1 MEHIAVS
8 VIVPIYNA
16 EPWLEECVQ
25 SILDQDFP
33 ASYGTIEVLLID
45 DGATDGSGALCDRLA
60 KRDNRIKVVH
70 QENQGLSGARNTGID
85 MARGRYYAFI
95 DSDDV
100 VRPAYLK
107 KMYEACEAHDA
118 YMAICAVEDVQE
130 NGKPLPE
137 PVFTPPTQ
145 EGVFRGKD
153 LLNDFYAPNGT
164 YYTVAWN
171 KLYRAEVWKL
181 LHYPE
186 GRLHEDDF
194 VAHRLFWRCDKV
206 VCLPNVLYNYRLRS
220 GSIMR
225 TSLKPGAFDA
235 VDGLADRY
243 RFYVEN
249 GADRSVIDSAY
260 AACWRRYLFLCAK
273 VRQNPEPQLVKA
285 ISKEQFLMQGLISY
299 LPNCRHMKMT
309 EKLSAARW
317 AMMPAESL
325 CPAK

>member
-145 EGVFRGKD
+145 EGVFRCMEQ
-153 LLNDFYAPNGT
+153 A
-164 YYTVAWN
+164 
-171 KLYRAEVWKL
+171 
-181 LHYPE
+181 
-186 GRLHEDDF
+186 
-194 VAHRLFWRCDKV
+194 
-206 VCLPNVLYNYRLRS
+206 LPRRGVEAAAL
-220 GSIMR
+220 
-225 TSLKPGAFDA
+225 PG
-235 VDGLADRY
+235 GP
-243 RFYVEN
+243 
-249 GADRSVIDSAY
+249 SA
-260 AACWRRYLFLCAK
+260 R
-273 VRQNPEPQLVKA
+273 
-285 ISKEQFLMQGLISY
+285 G
-299 LPNCRHMKMT
+299 
-309 EKLSAARW
+309 
-317 AMMPAESL
+317 
-325 CPAK
+325 

>member
-107 KMYEACEAHDA
+107 RCTKPAKRTTPTWRSAQWRTYRRTASPCRSR
-118 YMAICAVEDVQE
+118 YL
-130 NGKPLPE
+130 PLP
-137 PVFTPPTQ
+137 
-145 EGVFRGKD
+145 R
-153 LLNDFYAPNGT
+153 
-164 YYTVAWN
+164 
-171 KLYRAEVWKL
+171 R
-181 LHYPE
+181 
-186 GRLHEDDF
+186 
-194 VAHRLFWRCDKV
+194 KV
-206 VCLPNVLYNYRLRS
+206 C
-220 GSIMR
+220 
-225 TSLKPGAFDA
+225 
-235 VDGLADRY
+235 
-243 RFYVEN
+243 
-249 GADRSVIDSAY
+249 
-260 AACWRRYLFLCAK
+260 
-273 VRQNPEPQLVKA
+273 
-285 ISKEQFLMQGLISY
+285 
-299 LPNCRHMKMT
+299 
-309 EKLSAARW
+309 SAARI
-317 AMMPAESL
+317 
-325 CPAK
+325 C

>member
-107 KMYEACEAHDA
+107 KMYEAC
-118 YMAICAVEDVQE
+118 
-130 NGKPLPE
+130 
-137 PVFTPPTQ
+137 
-145 EGVFRGKD
+145 
-153 LLNDFYAPNGT
+153 
-164 YYTVAWN
+164 
-171 KLYRAEVWKL
+171 
-181 LHYPE
+181 
-186 GRLHEDDF
+186 
-194 VAHRLFWRCDKV
+194 
-206 VCLPNVLYNYRLRS
+206 
-220 GSIMR
+220 
-225 TSLKPGAFDA
+225 
-235 VDGLADRY
+235 
-243 RFYVEN
+243 
-249 GADRSVIDSAY
+249 
-260 AACWRRYLFLCAK
+260 
-273 VRQNPEPQLVKA
+273 
-285 ISKEQFLMQGLISY
+285 
-299 LPNCRHMKMT
+299 
-309 EKLSAARW
+309 
-317 AMMPAESL
+317 
-325 CPAK
+325 